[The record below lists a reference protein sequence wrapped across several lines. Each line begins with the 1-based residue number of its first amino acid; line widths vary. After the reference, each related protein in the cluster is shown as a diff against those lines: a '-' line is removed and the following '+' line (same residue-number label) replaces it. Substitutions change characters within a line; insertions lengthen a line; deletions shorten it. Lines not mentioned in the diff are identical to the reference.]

1 MQISQDLF
9 NRSLNKLAQRQYKKD
24 YIPAEEQVV
33 LSIQSKIIGCLSSF
47 VIYSGIPKS
56 SKSTFMAI
64 TCASAFSNNDIFG
77 IKLNLPNDRKRIAYF
92 DTESSEFDFYKQ
104 INKIKYFSNLENL
117 PETFSAFAF
126 REDNPKEILTMV
138 ESFLITNTDTSVII
152 LDGILDCLIDYN
164 EVKESRELINWIK
177 RITKKYN
184 CLLLGVLHLGKKDMQ
199 TLGHFGS
206 QSDRYAQ
213 STLKIERNKEQNLFT
228 LSSTFLRSSDDF
240 APINLTYN
248 NGWYEVNASQ
258 NKPHTI
264 NDWGILEHKRCAL
277 NVLGGSED
285 SYENI
290 VQYLKEMQGIGT
302 NAAKGIVKKWIAE
315 KIIVKRDKLY
325 KLC

>member
-9 NRSLNKLAQRQYKKD
+9 NRSLNKLAHRQYKKD
-24 YIPAEEQVV
+24 YTPAEEQII
-33 LSIQSKIIGCLSSF
+33 LSIQDKVIGCLSSF

-64 TCASAFSNNDIFG
+64 TCASAFTNFDIFG
-77 IKLNLPNDRKRIAYF
+77 IKLNMPHERKRVVYF

-104 INKIKYFSNLENL
+104 INKIKYFANLQDL
-117 PETFSAFAF
+117 PETFSAFAM

-138 ESFLITNTDTSVII
+138 ESFLITNTDTSV
-152 LDGILDCLIDYN
+152 LI
-164 EVKESRELINWIK
+164 
-177 RITKKYN
+177 
-184 CLLLGVLHLGKKDMQ
+184 LGVLHLGKKDMQ

-228 LSSTFLRSSDDF
+228 LSSTFLRSSEDF
-240 APINLTYN
+240 TPINLTYN

-264 NDWGILEHKRCAL
+264 NDWSVLEHKRCAL
-277 NVLGGSED
+277 NVLGGSQD
-285 SYENI
+285 SYDNI
-290 VQYLKEMQGIGT
+290 VQYLKEMLGIGT

-315 KIIVKRDKLY
+315 KIITKRDKNY
-325 KLC
+325 ILC

>member
-24 YIPAEEQVV
+24 YTPAEEQII
-33 LSIQSKIIGCLSSF
+33 LSIQDKVIGCLSSF

-64 TCASAFSNNDIFG
+64 TCASAFSNFDIFG
-77 IKLNLPNDRKRIAYF
+77 IKLNMPHERKRVVYF

-104 INKIKYFSNLENL
+104 INKIKYFANLQDL
-117 PETFSAFAF
+117 PETFSAFAM
-126 REDNPKEILTMV
+126 REDNPKEILLMV
-138 ESFLITNTDTSVII
+138 ESFLIHNTDTSVVVIDGV
-152 LDGILDCLIDYN
+152 LDLLYDYN
-164 EVKESRELINWIK
+164 EVKESRELIQWIK

-184 CLLLGVLHLGKKDMQ
+184 CLILGVLHLGKKDMQ

-228 LSSTFLRSSDDF
+228 LSSTFLRSSEDF
-240 APINLTYN
+240 APINITYN

-264 NDWGILEHKRCAL
+264 NDWSILEHKRCAL
-277 NVLGGSED
+277 SVLGGSQD
-285 SYENI
+285 SYDNI
-290 VQYLKEMQGIGT
+290 VQYLKEMLGIGT
-302 NAAKGIVKKWIAE
+302 NAAKGIVKKWIQE
-315 KIIVKRDKLY
+315 KIIIKRDKNY
-325 KLC
+325 ILC